1 MHTCTHMHV
10 HMHTH
15 THHPHHPR
23 ISSLSTLTAALNP
36 PTPPTRKSSLSP
48 LGSPPPEPSHNQRQR
63 YFRVPF
69 IRPDPPGQTSL
80 NKKKGWWFAHFE
92 GQWVVRQ
99 LELHPD
105 KEPLLLVAG
114 IDDMRMCELSLDETG
129 LTRKRGAEILESEF
143 NQVWGKFGGKPFRVP
158 SQRAQ

>member
-1 MHTCTHMHV
+1 MPV
-10 HMHTH
+10 
-15 THHPHHPR
+15 
-23 ISSLSTLTAALNP
+23 SVQQEAAQNP
-36 PTPPTRKSSLSP
+36 PTPPTRKHSLSP
-48 LGSPPPEPSHNQRQR
+48 LGSPPPDPPPSQQQR

-105 KEPLLLVAG
+105 REPLLLVAG

-129 LTRKRGAEILESEF
+129 LTRKRGAEILECEF
-143 NQVWGKFGGKPFRVP
+143 NQVWGRFGGKPFRVS
-158 SQRAQ
+158 SQRGQ